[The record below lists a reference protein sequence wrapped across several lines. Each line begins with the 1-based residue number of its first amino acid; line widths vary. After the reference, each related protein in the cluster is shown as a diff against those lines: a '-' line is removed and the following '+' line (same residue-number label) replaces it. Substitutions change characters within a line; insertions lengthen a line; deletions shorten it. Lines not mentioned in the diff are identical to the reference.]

1 MRRLLHAAMPRQAGS
16 SQHLVQHPPAMPG
29 LCGVKNEFTAKLGA
43 NSPGHAC
50 YLSAMPQTRTLLRR
64 TDTLVVE
71 RVVSNATAAQWSPP
85 FKLQGRARW
94 QGYWGW

>member
-1 MRRLLHAAMPRQAGS
+1 
-16 SQHLVQHPPAMPG
+16 
-29 LCGVKNEFTAKLGA
+29 
-43 NSPGHAC
+43 
-50 YLSAMPQTRTLLRR
+50 MPQTRTLLRG